1 MLQKSRGI
9 VVSFIKYG
17 DTSVIVKIFTR
28 EMGLRSYI
36 VNGVRSGKGSNK
48 MAFFQPLTLLDLV
61 VYEKEGKNLQRI
73 SEVKLLRP
81 HQRIPFDFLR
91 SAIAMFMGEILGK
104 SVVEGYHNEAYY
116 DFLESAV
123 DMLDSEE
130 AQLSNFPLVF
140 LLEGSKFLGFPPLDA
155 ESFYEELE
163 PILGV
168 STRLQAEKQ
177 YLNSL
182 MEASFGYSVRIA
194 PSHRRNLLD
203 HFLTY
208 YAKHLEIYPD
218 WKSVEVLRQLMQ
230 A

>member
-1 MLQKSRGI
+1 MVQKTRGI

-36 VNGVRSGKGSNK
+36 VNGVRSSSRSNK
-48 MAFFQPLTLLDLV
+48 MAFYQPLTLLELV

-81 HQRIPFDFLR
+81 HQRIPFDFVR
-91 SAIAMFMGEILGK
+91 SAVAMFMAEVLGK
-104 SVVEGYHNEAYY
+104 SVVEGYHNESYY
-116 DFLESAV
+116 DFLEAAV
-123 DMLDSEE
+123 DHLDSDR
-130 AQLSNFPLVF
+130 AHLSHFPLVF
-140 LLEGSKFLGFPPLDA
+140 LLEGSKFLGFPPEDA
-155 ESFYEELE
+155 DSFYEELE

-168 STRLQAEKQ
+168 SSQLQAEKQ

-182 MEASFGYSVRIA
+182 MEASFGFSEKISPIYKKR
-194 PSHRRNLLD
+194 LLD

-208 YAKHLEIYPD
+208 YAKHLEIYPE

-230 A
+230 G